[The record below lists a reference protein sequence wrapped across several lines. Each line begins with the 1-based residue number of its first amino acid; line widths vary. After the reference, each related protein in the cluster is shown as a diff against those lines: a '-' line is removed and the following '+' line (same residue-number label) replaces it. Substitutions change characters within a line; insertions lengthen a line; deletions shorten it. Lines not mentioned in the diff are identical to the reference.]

1 MREAVSSARVRER
14 AAAPLPRRSAPE
26 GFVSLVG
33 GPPDPAIHPAAAL
46 AALAGELL
54 GGNEPQVLG
63 YGYEPGDE
71 RLRAAVAHRAA
82 RDGAKL
88 GPDQVVLTNGSAGA
102 IGLAA
107 LALVQPGDTVV
118 AETLT
123 YPAALKA
130 FRQMGARIEVAP
142 IDAGGL
148 DPDGVAAAVR
158 RTEAAGGRVKLIYTI
173 ATCHNPTGTI
183 LSLERRRAL
192 VSLAARHGALI
203 VQDDTYGDIRFAAE
217 TPAPFIALAPERT
230 VHLGSFSK
238 TIAPGLRVGW
248 IAAEAE
254 LCEVIARGR
263 TDLGNSPLTQR
274 IVARFIET
282 NQFEPHLQKAIQLYH
297 RKRDLMLDAL
307 ERHCAGLATWTRPE
321 GGFFLWL
328 TLHHSEVDAVLAAA
342 EQEKVSF
349 LPGPHFSAE
358 APFTRHLRAAYGQVP
373 EGQIEEGV
381 ARLGRALRR
390 AAS

>member
-1 MREAVSSARVRER
+1 M
-14 AAAPLPRRSAPE
+14 
-26 GFVSLVG
+26 
-33 GPPDPAIHPAAAL
+33 
-46 AALAGELL
+46 
-54 GGNEPQVLG
+54 
-63 YGYEPGDE
+63 
-71 RLRAAVAHRAA
+71 
-82 RDGAKL
+82 
-88 GPDQVVLTNGSAGA
+88 
-102 IGLAA
+102 
-107 LALVQPGDTVV
+107 
-118 AETLT
+118 
-123 YPAALKA
+123 
-130 FRQMGARIEVAP
+130 
-142 IDAGGL
+142 
-148 DPDGVAAAVR
+148 
-158 RTEAAGGRVKLIYTI
+158 
-173 ATCHNPTGTI
+173 
-183 LSLERRRAL
+183 
-192 VSLAARHGALI
+192 
-203 VQDDTYGDIRFAAE
+203 
-217 TPAPFIALAPERT
+217 
-230 VHLGSFSK
+230 
-238 TIAPGLRVGW
+238 
-248 IAAEAE
+248 
-254 LCEVIARGR
+254 IARGR

-390 AAS
+390 AES